1 MSANSIEKS
10 SLMFSNKYLAALI
23 IPLLIE
29 TLLNVTIGMMDTI
42 MVSTAGEASV
52 SGVSLVD
59 SLANLF
65 VFLFSA
71 FATGGAVVA
80 SQYLGRKDEAN
91 ASRSAKQLIYL
102 SLSFAFLIA
111 VFLILFRIRI
121 MKLVYGTIEN
131 DVETAALRYLTPI
144 AISFPFLA
152 ITNSAN
158 AICRSMGK
166 SRITMTVSLVMNIIN
181 VSGNA
186 ILIYG
191 FDMGSLG
198 AGLASL
204 ASRITASVIMLIV
217 ISKKNQQI
225 RVDNIFKVEI
235 RTDMIKRILR
245 IALPSGIENC
255 IFHIGKILVSS
266 TIASFGTAS
275 IAANAVFNSLG
286 TFANIPGTAIGMAA
300 VTVVGQCCGAKKF
313 DQAVY
318 YAKRLLL
325 LTYLLMG
332 ATCLFIYISTPFL
345 GSLYNLSDA
354 AYAMA
359 VSYTRL
365 DLIQTIIFW
374 PLAFTIPNF
383 LRASGDVKYTMIVS
397 ICSMWAFRVLSAK
410 ILGVYFGLGL
420 LGVCWAMFIDWY
432 CRGAFFLFRFLKG
445 KWKEKTVI

>member
-1 MSANSIEKS
+1 MPAKDIEKNT
-10 SLMFSNKYLAALI
+10 LMFSNRYLAALI

-80 SQYLGRKDEAN
+80 SQYLGRNDREN

-102 SLSFAFLIA
+102 SLSFALLIA
-111 VFLILFRIRI
+111 LLLILFRIPV
-121 MKLVYGTIEN
+121 MKLVYGSIEEE
-131 DVETAALRYLTPI
+131 VERAALMYLTPI
-144 AISFPFLA
+144 AVSFPFLA
-152 ITNSAN
+152 VTNSAN

-166 SRITMTVSLVMNIIN
+166 SRITMTVSLVMNIMN

-191 FDMGSLG
+191 FGLGSLG

-204 ASRITASVIMLIV
+204 ASRVAASIIMLVV
-217 ISKKNQQI
+217 ITRSGQQI
-225 RVDNIFKVEI
+225 RVEKLFHFEI
-235 RTDMIKRILR
+235 RSDMLKRILR

-300 VTVVGQCCGAKKF
+300 VTVVGQCCGARKF
-313 DQAVY
+313 DQAVH
-318 YAKRLLL
+318 YAKRMLF
-325 LTYLLMG
+325 LTYALMG
-332 ATCLFIYISTPFL
+332 LTCLFIYFATPAIS
-345 GSLYNLSDA
+345 SLYNLSEA
-354 AYAMA
+354 AYSMA

-365 DLIQTIIFW
+365 DLVQTIIFW
-374 PLAFTIPNF
+374 PLAFTIPNI
-383 LRASGDVKYTMIVS
+383 LRASGDVKYTMMVS
-397 ICSMWAFRVLSAK
+397 ICSMWAFRVICAK
-410 ILGVYFGLGL
+410 ILGVYLGLGL

-432 CRGAFFLFRFLKG
+432 CRGAFFLVRLIKG